1 MLSSNFILPLCFSII
16 ALVIASPNPAPSV
29 DELLALSSLT
39 KASKI
44 LSLISSLIPLPSSKI
59 LISILSLNFR
69 DITDKVVFF
78 SLYFIALSI
87 KLLIALVNLT
97 SSILTKYSSSDIL
110 KSYLI
115 YNPYYL
121 IKKIQINQ
129 LLF

>member
-78 SLYFIALSI
+78 SLYFISLSI

-97 SSILTKYSSSDIL
+97 S
-110 KSYLI
+110 
-115 YNPYYL
+115 
-121 IKKIQINQ
+121 
-129 LLF
+129 